1 MFEAIKVII
10 RYKKILSLDLQREIL
25 SLLVIFLN
33 FQEVNIKYLAYEAST
48 RALVLPGS
56 EDAFKDQMREILN
69 ALEDLDPSIRRRAL
83 DLAYLMANKNNVNEI
98 IEELLKYTET
108 TDASM

>member
-1 MFEAIKVII
+1 VLSLLTPNKQPGFKPVLTQVLQKIVNSDHVSSVKNRNNIQGAILFEAIKVII

-56 EDAFKDQMREILN
+56 EDAFKDQMR
-69 ALEDLDPSIRRRAL
+69 
-83 DLAYLMANKNNVNEI
+83 
-98 IEELLKYTET
+98 
-108 TDASM
+108 

>member
-1 MFEAIKVII
+1 
-10 RYKKILSLDLQREIL
+10 
-25 SLLVIFLN
+25 
-33 FQEVNIKYLAYEAST
+33 
-48 RALVLPGS
+48 
-56 EDAFKDQMREILN
+56 MRQILN

-108 TDASM
+108 TDANM

>member
-1 MFEAIKVII
+1 MEETWRHRP
-10 RYKKILSLDLQREIL
+10 RYL
-25 SLLVIFLN
+25 
-33 FQEVNIKYLAYEAST
+33 
-48 RALVLPGS
+48 G
-56 EDAFKDQMREILN
+56 N

-108 TDASM
+108 TDANI